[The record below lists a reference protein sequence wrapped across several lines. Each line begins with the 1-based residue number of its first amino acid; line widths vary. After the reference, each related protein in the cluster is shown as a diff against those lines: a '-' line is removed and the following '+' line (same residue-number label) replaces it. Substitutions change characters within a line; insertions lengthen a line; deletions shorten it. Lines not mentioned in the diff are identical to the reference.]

1 MSSYDGFSSLFL
13 KPDIEERSHRMN
25 TRRLGLLT
33 GTHAVNDLY
42 QGLVPALLPFMVLER
57 GYSYTA
63 VSGLMLAATG
73 LSSVVQPLFG
83 LYADRHPRA
92 WLVPVGFLVAAL
104 GVVLAGLSQ
113 SYLLTWVAVALC
125 GLGIAAY
132 HPPATVAARAAGGA
146 SQKAMSVFS
155 VGGTI
160 GASFAP
166 VLAATVV
173 GGGSLS
179 RSYLLGIPAVAM
191 GVVWVA
197 ANARRSAAAQHAATA
212 ARAAQARAQVLKP
225 HNDWRAFSLLVAT
238 IVGWSIPYVTVLS
251 MLSLRITRD
260 LHGSTFQG
268 AAALTAFTAA
278 GAVGTLAG
286 GWLGDRIGRMGTI
299 RCGYLLALPAMAG
312 LVLASTPGAALA
324 CTAWL
329 GMSMFL
335 PFAAQV
341 TLAQDYLPRNP
352 ATASGITLGLALS
365 VGGLVSPLFG
375 LLSDARGL
383 GVTLTVVLCVL
394 CVATVLALR
403 LRNRTVQVMAG
414 EAAAA

>member
-1 MSSYDGFSSLFL
+1 
-13 KPDIEERSHRMN
+13 MN
-25 TRRLGLLT
+25 KRRLGLLT

-83 LYADRHPRA
+83 LYADRHPRS
-92 WLVPVGFLVAAL
+92 WLVPTGFLVAAL
-104 GVVLAGLSQ
+104 GVVLAGISDN
-113 SYLLTWVAVALC
+113 YLLTWVAIALS

-166 VLAATVV
+166 ALAAMVV

-179 RSYLLGIPAVAM
+179 RSYLLSLPALAM
-191 GVVWVA
+191 GVVWILVGTG
-197 ANARRSAAAQHAATA
+197 RGSAAEASVTA
-212 ARAAQARAQVLKP
+212 ARKASDQARKP
-225 HNDWRAFSLLVAT
+225 HNDWRAFGWLVAT

-260 LHGSTFQG
+260 LHGTSFQG
-268 AAALTAFTAA
+268 AVALTGFTAS
-278 GAVGTLAG
+278 GAVGVLLG

-299 RCGYLLALPAMAG
+299 RAGYLLALPSLVG
-312 LVLASTPGAALA
+312 LVLAPTPGWALA
-324 CTAWL
+324 CTALL

-375 LLSDARGL
+375 MLSDARGL
-383 GVTLTVVLCVL
+383 SVTFTAVLCVL
-394 CVATVLALR
+394 GVATVLALR
-403 LRNRTVQVMAG
+403 LRNRAVQVMPVSVEG
-414 EAAAA
+414 AAT

>member
-1 MSSYDGFSSLFL
+1 
-13 KPDIEERSHRMN
+13 MN
-25 TRRLGLLT
+25 KRRLGLLT

-42 QGLVPALLPFMVLER
+42 QGLVPALLPIMVLER

-63 VSGLMLAATG
+63 AAGLMLAATG

-83 LYADRHPRA
+83 LYADRHPRS
-92 WLVPVGFLVAAL
+92 WLVPTGFLVAAL

-113 SYLLTWVAVALC
+113 SYLLTWIAIALC

-179 RSYLLGIPAVAM
+179 RSYLLGLPALAM
-191 GVVWVA
+191 GVVWLV
-197 ANARRSAAAQHAATA
+197 ANAGRGAASAATA
-212 ARAAQARAQVLKP
+212 AAARQARSAVAKP
-225 HNDWRAFSLLVAT
+225 HNDWRAFGLLVAT

-260 LHGSTFQG
+260 LHGTSFQG

-278 GAVGTLAG
+278 GAVGTLLG
-286 GWLGDRIGRMGTI
+286 GWLGDRIGRMATI
-299 RCGYLLALPAMAG
+299 RTGYLLALPALAG
-312 LVLASTPGAALA
+312 LVLAPSAAWAMA
-324 CTAWL
+324 CTALL
-329 GMSMFL
+329 GMCMFL

-375 LLSDARGL
+375 MLSDARGL
-383 GVTLTVVLCVL
+383 GVTLTAVLGVLCI
-394 CVATVLALR
+394 ATVLALR
-403 LRNRTVQVMAG
+403 MRNRTMQPMPPEIEAMA
-414 EAAAA
+414 A

>member
-1 MSSYDGFSSLFL
+1 
-13 KPDIEERSHRMN
+13 MN
-25 TRRLGLLT
+25 KRRLGLLT

-63 VSGLMLAATG
+63 AAGLMLAATG

-83 LYADRHPRA
+83 LYADRHPRS
-92 WLVPVGFLVAAL
+92 WLVPTGFLVAAL

-113 SYLLTWVAVALC
+113 SYLLTWIAIALC

-166 VLAATVV
+166 VLAATAV

-179 RSYLLGIPAVAM
+179 RSYLLGVPAVVM
-191 GVVWVA
+191 GVVWLLA
-197 ANARRSAAAQHAATA
+197 STGRAGSAAAAASAA
-212 ARAAQARAQVLKP
+212 ARKAGAAVAKP
-225 HNDWRAFSLLVAT
+225 PNDWRAFGWLVAT

-260 LHGSTFQG
+260 LHGTAFQG

-278 GAVGTLAG
+278 GAVGTLLG

-299 RCGYLLALPAMAG
+299 RAGYLLALPALAG
-312 LVLASTPGAALA
+312 LVLAPSAGWALA
-324 CTAWL
+324 CTALL

-375 LLSDARGL
+375 MLSDARGL
-383 GVTLTVVLCVL
+383 GVTLTAVLCVL

-403 LRNRTVQVMAG
+403 LRNRSMQPMGADVEG
-414 EAAAA
+414 AAA

>member
-1 MSSYDGFSSLFL
+1 
-13 KPDIEERSHRMN
+13 MN
-25 TRRLGLLT
+25 KRRLGLLT

-63 VSGLMLAATG
+63 VAGLMLAATG

-83 LYADRHPRA
+83 LYADRHPRG
-92 WLVPVGFLVAAL
+92 WLVPTGFLVAAL

-113 SYLLTWVAVALC
+113 SYLLTWIAMVLC

-179 RSYLLGIPAVAM
+179 RSYLLGVPALAM
-191 GVVWVA
+191 GVVWMV
-197 ANARRSAAAQHAATA
+197 ANAGSGAASAASAAAA
-212 ARAAQARAQVLKP
+212 ARKAGGQVLKP
-225 HNDWRAFSLLVAT
+225 HNDWRAFSLLVLT
-238 IVGWSIPYVTVLS
+238 IIGWSIPYVTVLS

-260 LHGSTFQG
+260 LHGTAFQG
-268 AAALTAFTAA
+268 AAALTSFTAA
-278 GAVGTLAG
+278 GAVGTLLG

-299 RCGYLLALPAMAG
+299 RAGYLFALPSLAG
-312 LVLASTPGAALA
+312 VVLAPNAGWALA
-324 CTAWL
+324 CTALL
-329 GMSMFL
+329 GMCMFL

-375 LLSDARGL
+375 MLSDARGL
-383 GVTLTVVLCVL
+383 GVTLTTVLCVL

-403 LRNRTVQVMAG
+403 LRNRSMQAMPAEVEG
-414 EAAAA
+414 AAA

>member
-1 MSSYDGFSSLFL
+1 
-13 KPDIEERSHRMN
+13 MN
-25 TRRLGLLT
+25 KRRLGLLT
-33 GTHAVNDLY
+33 ATHAVNDLY

-83 LYADRHPRA
+83 LYADRHPRS

-104 GVVLAGLSQ
+104 GVVLAGLGH
-113 SYLLTWVAVALC
+113 SYLLTWLAIALC

-132 HPPATVAARAAGGA
+132 HPPATVAARAAGGS

-166 VLAATVV
+166 VLAATVI
-173 GGGSLS
+173 GGGGLS
-179 RSYLLGIPAVAM
+179 RSYLLAVPAMAM

-197 ANARRSAAAQHAATA
+197 LTSRRGAAAPTA
-212 ARAAQARAQVLKP
+212 AAPGGARAVPTLKAP
-225 HNDWRAFSLLVAT
+225 NDWRAFGMLVAT

-251 MLSLRITRD
+251 MLSLRVTRD
-260 LHGSTFQG
+260 LHGSSFEG
-268 AAALTAFTAA
+268 AAVLTSFTAA
-278 GAVGTLAG
+278 GAVGTLLG
-286 GWLGDRIGRMGTI
+286 GWMGDRMGRMRAI
-299 RCGYLLALPAMAG
+299 RCGYLCAVPMLAG
-312 LVLASTPGAALA
+312 LVMAPTPGWALA
-324 CTAWL
+324 FTALL
-329 GMSMFL
+329 GVSMFI

-341 TLAQDYLPRNP
+341 TLAQDYLPHNP

-375 LLSDARGL
+375 MLSDARGL
-383 GVTLTVVLCVL
+383 GVTLTTVLCVL

-403 LRNRTVQVMAG
+403 LRNRSMQAMPG
-414 EAAAA
+414 EVEGAAA

>member
-1 MSSYDGFSSLFL
+1 M
-13 KPDIEERSHRMN
+13 DIQKAIRMN
-25 TRRLGLLT
+25 KRRLGLLT

-83 LYADRHPRA
+83 LYADRHPRS
-92 WLVPVGFLVAAL
+92 WLVPTGFLVAAL
-104 GVVLAGLSQ
+104 GVVLAGLSH
-113 SYLLTWVAVALC
+113 SYLLTWIAIALC

-166 VLAATVV
+166 VLAAAVV
-173 GGGSLS
+173 GGGGLA
-179 RSYLLGIPAVAM
+179 RSYLLGLPALAM
-191 GVVWVA
+191 GVVWVLV
-197 ANARRSAAAQHAATA
+197 NAGRGRASAATA
-212 ARAAQARAQVLKP
+212 AAARKAGAEVLKP
-225 HNDWRAFSLLVAT
+225 HNDWRAFGWLVAT

-260 LHGSTFQG
+260 LHGTSFQG
-268 AAALTAFTAA
+268 AAALTGFTAA
-278 GAVGTLAG
+278 GAVGVLLG

-299 RCGYLLALPAMAG
+299 RAGYLLALPALAG
-312 LVLASTPGAALA
+312 LVLAPSAGWALL
-324 CTAWL
+324 CTALL

-375 LLSDARGL
+375 MLSDARGL
-383 GVTLTVVLCVL
+383 GVTFTAVLCVL
-394 CVATVLALR
+394 GVATGLALR
-403 LRNRTVQVMAG
+403 LRNRAVQVVAV
-414 EAAAA
+414 AAAT

>member
-1 MSSYDGFSSLFL
+1 
-13 KPDIEERSHRMN
+13 MN
-25 TRRLGLLT
+25 KRRLGLLT

-83 LYADRHPRA
+83 LYADRHPRS
-92 WLVPVGFLVAAL
+92 WLVPSGFLVAAL

-113 SYLLTWVAVALC
+113 SYLLTWIAMALC

-132 HPPATVAARAAGGA
+132 HPPATVAARAAGGG

-166 VLAATVV
+166 VLAATAV

-179 RSYLLGIPAVAM
+179 RSYLLGVPALAM
-191 GVVWVA
+191 GVVWFVV
-197 ANARRSAAAQHAATA
+197 NARRGTASGSGAAA
-212 ARAAQARAQVLKP
+212 ARKADDHLMKP
-225 HNDWRAFSLLVAT
+225 HNEWRAFGLLVAT
-238 IVGWSIPYVTVLS
+238 IVGWSIPYVTVMS

-260 LHGSTFQG
+260 LHGSAFQG

-278 GAVGTLAG
+278 GAAGTLLG

-299 RCGYLLALPAMAG
+299 RAGYLFALPSLAG
-312 LVLASTPGAALA
+312 IVLAPNAGWALA
-324 CTAWL
+324 CTAL
-329 GMSMFL
+329 FGLCMFL

-352 ATASGITLGLALS
+352 ATASGIALGLALS
-365 VGGLVSPLFG
+365 VGGLVSPFFG
-375 LLSDARGL
+375 MLSDARGL
-383 GVTLTVVLCVL
+383 GVTLAAVLCVL
-394 CVATVLALR
+394 CVAAVLALR
-403 LRNRTVQVMAG
+403 LRNRTMQAMPAETEG
-414 EAAAA
+414 AAA

>member
-1 MSSYDGFSSLFL
+1 
-13 KPDIEERSHRMN
+13 MN
-25 TRRLGLLT
+25 KRRLGLLT

-83 LYADRHPRA
+83 LYADRHPRS
-92 WLVPVGFLVAAL
+92 WLVPTGFLVAAL
-104 GVVLAGLSQ
+104 GVVLAGLSR
-113 SYLLTWVAVALC
+113 SYLLTWIAMALC

-132 HPPATVAARAAGGA
+132 HPPATVAARAAGGG

-166 VLAATVV
+166 VLAATAV

-179 RSYLLGIPAVAM
+179 RSYLLGVPALAM
-191 GVVWVA
+191 GVVWFVVNTRRGA
-197 ANARRSAAAQHAATA
+197 ASGSAAGGTRKAGDH
-212 ARAAQARAQVLKP
+212 LMKP
-225 HNDWRAFSLLVAT
+225 HNDWRAFGLLVAT
-238 IVGWSIPYVTVLS
+238 IVGWSIPYVTVMS

-260 LHGSTFQG
+260 LHGSAFQG

-278 GAVGTLAG
+278 GAVGTLLG

-299 RCGYLLALPAMAG
+299 RAGYLFALPSLAG
-312 LVLASTPGAALA
+312 IVLAPSAGWALA
-324 CTAWL
+324 CTGL
-329 GMSMFL
+329 FGLCMFL

-352 ATASGITLGLALS
+352 ATASGIALGLALS

-375 LLSDARGL
+375 MLSDARGL
-383 GVTLTVVLCVL
+383 GVTLTAVLCLL
-394 CVATVLALR
+394 CVAAVLALR
-403 LRNRTVQVMAG
+403 LRNRTMQTMPVDAEG
-414 EAAAA
+414 AAA

>member
-1 MSSYDGFSSLFL
+1 
-13 KPDIEERSHRMN
+13 MN
-25 TRRLGLLT
+25 KRRLGLLT

-83 LYADRHPRA
+83 LYADRHPRS
-92 WLVPVGFLVAAL
+92 WLVPTGFLVAAL

-113 SYLLTWVAVALC
+113 SYLLTWIAMALC

-132 HPPATVAARAAGGA
+132 HPPATVAARAAGGG

-166 VLAATVV
+166 VLAATAV

-179 RSYLLGIPAVAM
+179 RSYLLGVPALAM
-191 GVVWVA
+191 GVVWFVVNTRRGA
-197 ANARRSAAAQHAATA
+197 ASGSAAGGTRKAGDH
-212 ARAAQARAQVLKP
+212 LMKP
-225 HNDWRAFSLLVAT
+225 HNDWRAFGLLVAT
-238 IVGWSIPYVTVLS
+238 IVGWSIPYVTVMS

-260 LHGSTFQG
+260 LHGTAFQG
-268 AAALTAFTAA
+268 AAALTSFTAA
-278 GAVGTLAG
+278 GAVGTLLG

-299 RCGYLLALPAMAG
+299 RAGYLLALPSLAG
-312 LVLASTPGAALA
+312 LVLAPDAGWALA
-324 CTAWL
+324 CTALL
-329 GMSMFL
+329 GMCMFL

-375 LLSDARGL
+375 MLSDAHGL
-383 GVTLTVVLCVL
+383 GVTLTTVLCVL

-403 LRNRTVQVMAG
+403 LRNRSMQAMPAEVEG
-414 EAAAA
+414 AAA

>member
-1 MSSYDGFSSLFL
+1 
-13 KPDIEERSHRMN
+13 MN
-25 TRRLGLLT
+25 KRRLGLLT

-83 LYADRHPRA
+83 LYADRHPRS
-92 WLVPVGFLVAAL
+92 WLVPTGFLVAAL
-104 GVVLAGLSQ
+104 GVVLAGVSQ
-113 SYLLTWVAVALC
+113 SYLLTWIAIALC

-166 VLAATVV
+166 LLAATVV
-173 GGGSLS
+173 GGGGLS
-179 RSYLLGIPAVAM
+179 RSYLLGVPAVAM
-191 GVVWVA
+191 GVVWVV
-197 ANARRSAAAQHAATA
+197 ANARRGAGAAAAAA
-212 ARAAQARAQVLKP
+212 LARKQAGSELLKP

-260 LHGSTFQG
+260 LHGTSFQG
-268 AAALTAFTAA
+268 AAALTCFTAA
-278 GAVGTLAG
+278 GAVGVLLG
-286 GWLGDRIGRMGTI
+286 GWLGDRLGRMGTI
-299 RCGYLLALPAMAG
+299 RSGYLLALPALAC
-312 LVLASTPGAALA
+312 LVLAPTAGWALV
-324 CTAWL
+324 CTALL
-329 GMSMFL
+329 GLAMFL

-375 LLSDARGL
+375 MLSDARGL
-383 GVTLTVVLCVL
+383 GVTLTAVLCVL

-403 LRNRTVQVMAG
+403 LRNRPPVIAPADLEG
-414 EAAAA
+414 AATA

>member
-1 MSSYDGFSSLFL
+1 
-13 KPDIEERSHRMN
+13 MN
-25 TRRLGLLT
+25 KRRLGLLT

-83 LYADRHPRA
+83 LYADRHPRS

-113 SYLLTWVAVALC
+113 SYLLTWIAVALC

-166 VLAATVV
+166 LLAATVV
-173 GGGSLS
+173 GGGGLS
-179 RSYLLGIPAVAM
+179 HSYLLGVPAVAM
-191 GVVWVA
+191 GVVWVV
-197 ANARRSAAAQHAATA
+197 ANARGGAGAAAAL
-212 ARAAQARAQVLKP
+212 ARKQAGSEVLKP

-260 LHGSTFQG
+260 LHGTTFQG
-268 AAALTAFTAA
+268 AAALTGFTAA
-278 GAVGTLAG
+278 GAVGVLLG

-299 RCGYLLALPAMAG
+299 RSGYLLALPALAG
-312 LVLASTPGAALA
+312 LVLAPTAGWALA
-324 CTAWL
+324 CTALL
-329 GMSMFL
+329 GLSMFL

-375 LLSDARGL
+375 MLSDARGL

-403 LRNRTVQVMAG
+403 LRNRAQVIAPVELDG
-414 EAAAA
+414 AAAA

>member
-1 MSSYDGFSSLFL
+1 
-13 KPDIEERSHRMN
+13 MN
-25 TRRLGLLT
+25 KRRLGLLT

-63 VSGLMLAATG
+63 AAGLMLAATG

-83 LYADRHPRA
+83 LYADRHPRS
-92 WLVPVGFLVAAL
+92 WLVPTGFLVAAL

-113 SYLLTWVAVALC
+113 SYLLTWIAIALC

-166 VLAATVV
+166 VLAATAV

-179 RSYLLGIPAVAM
+179 RSYLLGVPAVVM
-191 GVVWVA
+191 GVVWLLA
-197 ANARRSAAAQHAATA
+197 STGRAGSAAAAASAA
-212 ARAAQARAQVLKP
+212 ARKAGAAVAKP
-225 HNDWRAFSLLVAT
+225 PNDWRAFGWLVAT

-260 LHGSTFQG
+260 LHGTAFQG

-278 GAVGTLAG
+278 GAVGTLLG

-299 RCGYLLALPAMAG
+299 RAGYLLALPALAG
-312 LVLASTPGAALA
+312 LVLAPSAGWALA
-324 CTAWL
+324 CTALL

-375 LLSDARGL
+375 MLSDARGL
-383 GVTLTVVLCVL
+383 GVTLTAVLCVL

-403 LRNRTVQVMAG
+403 LRNRSMQPMGAG
-414 EAAAA
+414 VEGAAA

>member
-1 MSSYDGFSSLFL
+1 MD
-13 KPDIEERSHRMN
+13 K
-25 TRRLGLLT
+25 RRLGLLT

-83 LYADRHPRA
+83 LYADRHPRG
-92 WLVPVGFLVAAL
+92 WLVPVGFLAAAL

-113 SYLLTWVAVALC
+113 SYLLTWIAMALC

-166 VLAATVV
+166 MLAAAVIGS
-173 GGGSLS
+173 GGLS
-179 RSYLLGIPAVAM
+179 RSYLLGVPALVM
-191 GVVWVA
+191 GVVWLMA
-197 ANARRSAAAQHAATA
+197 HARRGAGAAAAAA
-212 ARAAQARAQVLKP
+212 ARTRAAGEGPKP
-225 HNDWRAFSLLVAT
+225 ANDWRAFGLLVAT
-238 IVGWSIPYVTVLS
+238 VVGWSIPYVTVLS

-260 LHGSTFQG
+260 LHGTGFQG
-268 AAALTAFTAA
+268 AAALTGFTASGAA
-278 GAVGTLAG
+278 GVLLG
-286 GWLGDRIGRMGTI
+286 GWLGDRMGRMGTI
-299 RCGYLLALPAMAG
+299 RCGYLLALPALAG
-312 LVLASTPGAALA
+312 LVLAPTAGWALA
-324 CTAWL
+324 CTALL

-375 LLSDARGL
+375 MLSDARGL

-394 CVATVLALR
+394 CIATVLALR
-403 LRNRTVQVMAG
+403 LRNRSPVIAQREAG
-414 EAAAA
+414 TAAAA

>member
-1 MSSYDGFSSLFL
+1 
-13 KPDIEERSHRMN
+13 MN
-25 TRRLGLLT
+25 KRRLGLLT

-83 LYADRHPRA
+83 LYADRHPRS
-92 WLVPVGFLVAAL
+92 WLVPTGFLVAAL

-113 SYLLTWVAVALC
+113 SYLLTWIAMVLC

-155 VGGTI
+155 VGGAI
-160 GASFAP
+160 GASIAP
-166 VLAATVV
+166 VLAATAV

-179 RSYLLGIPAVAM
+179 RSYLLGLPAMAM
-191 GVVWVA
+191 GAVWFI
-197 ANARRSAAAQHAATA
+197 ANARRGAAPGAAAASAPKPG
-212 ARAAQARAQVLKP
+212 AQVLKP
-225 HNDWRAFSLLVAT
+225 HNDWRAFGLLVAT

-260 LHGSTFQG
+260 LQGSAFQG

-278 GAVGTLAG
+278 GAVGTLLG

-299 RCGYLLALPAMAG
+299 RAGYLLALPSLAG
-312 LVLASTPGAALA
+312 LVLAPTAGWALA
-324 CTAWL
+324 CTALL
-329 GMSMFL
+329 GMCMFL

-352 ATASGITLGLALS
+352 ATASGIALGLALS

-375 LLSDARGL
+375 MLSDARGL
-383 GVTLTVVLCVL
+383 GVTLTAVLCVL
-394 CVATVLALR
+394 CAAAVMALR
-403 LRNRTVQVMAG
+403 LRNRTVQAVPAEAEG
-414 EAAAA
+414 AAA

>member
-1 MSSYDGFSSLFL
+1 
-13 KPDIEERSHRMN
+13 MN
-25 TRRLGLLT
+25 KRRLGLLT

-83 LYADRHPRA
+83 LYADRHPLS
-92 WLVPVGFLVAAL
+92 WLVPSGFLVAAL

-113 SYLLTWVAVALC
+113 GYLLTWIAMALC

-132 HPPATVAARAAGGA
+132 HPPATVAARAAGGG

-166 VLAATVV
+166 VLAATAV

-179 RSYLLGIPAVAM
+179 RSYLLGVPALAM
-191 GVVWVA
+191 GVVWFVV
-197 ANARRSAAAQHAATA
+197 NARRGTASGSSAAA
-212 ARAAQARAQVLKP
+212 ARKAGDHLMKP
-225 HNDWRAFSLLVAT
+225 HNEWRAFGLLVAT
-238 IVGWSIPYVTVLS
+238 IVGWSIPYVTVMS

-260 LHGSTFQG
+260 LHGSAFQG

-278 GAVGTLAG
+278 GAVGTLLG

-299 RCGYLLALPAMAG
+299 RAGYLFALPSLAG
-312 LVLASTPGAALA
+312 IVLAPDAGWALA
-324 CTAWL
+324 CTAL
-329 GMSMFL
+329 FGLCMFL

-352 ATASGITLGLALS
+352 ATASGIALGLALS

-375 LLSDARGL
+375 MLSDARGL
-383 GVTLTVVLCVL
+383 GVTLAAVLCVL
-394 CVATVLALR
+394 CVAAVLALR
-403 LRNRTVQVMAG
+403 LRNRTMQAMPAETEG
-414 EAAAA
+414 AAA

>member
-1 MSSYDGFSSLFL
+1 
-13 KPDIEERSHRMN
+13 MN
-25 TRRLGLLT
+25 KRRLGLLT

-63 VSGLMLAATG
+63 AAGLMLAATG

-83 LYADRHPRA
+83 LYADRHPRS
-92 WLVPVGFLVAAL
+92 WLVPTGFLVAAL
-104 GVVLAGLSQ
+104 GVVLAGIGQ
-113 SYLLTWVAVALC
+113 SYLLTWIAIALC

-173 GGGSLS
+173 GGGGLS
-179 RSYLLGIPAVAM
+179 RSYLLGLPALAM
-191 GVVWVA
+191 GVVWVL
-197 ANARRSAAAQHAATA
+197 ANAGGQRASVAAAAAAA
-212 ARAAQARAQVLKP
+212 ARKAAGHVLKP
-225 HNDWRAFSLLVAT
+225 HNDWRAFGVLVAT

-260 LHGSTFQG
+260 LHGTAFQG
-268 AAALTAFTAA
+268 AAALTAFTAF
-278 GAVGTLAG
+278 GAVGTLLG

-299 RCGYLLALPAMAG
+299 RAGYLLALPAMAG
-312 LVLASTPGAALA
+312 LVLAPNAGWALA
-324 CTAWL
+324 CTALL
-329 GMSMFL
+329 GMCMFL

-375 LLSDARGL
+375 MLSDARGL
-383 GVTLTVVLCVL
+383 GVTLTAVLCVL

-403 LRNRTVQVMAG
+403 LRNRAVQVMPA
-414 EAAAA
+414 EVESAAA

>member
-1 MSSYDGFSSLFL
+1 
-13 KPDIEERSHRMN
+13 MN
-25 TRRLGLLT
+25 KGRLGLLT

-42 QGLVPALLPFMVLER
+42 QGLVPALLPLMVLER

-73 LSSVVQPLFG
+73 LSSVAQPLFG
-83 LYADRHPRA
+83 LYADRHPRP

-104 GVVLAGLSQ
+104 GLVLAGLGPN
-113 SYLLTWVAVALC
+113 YLWTWLATVLC

-132 HPPATVAARAAGGA
+132 HPSATVAARAAGGA

-166 VLAATVV
+166 VLATTVV
-173 GGGSLS
+173 GGGALS
-179 RSYLLGIPAVAM
+179 RSYLLGLPALAM
-191 GVVWVA
+191 GAVWLLANRGQGA
-197 ANARRSAAAQHAATA
+197 ANAARAGA
-212 ARAAQARAQVLKP
+212 ARRAQAAVQRAP
-225 HNDWRAFSLLVAT
+225 NDWRAFALLVAT

-260 LHGSTFQG
+260 LHGSAFQG
-268 AAALTAFTAA
+268 AVALTGFTAA
-278 GAVGTLAG
+278 GAVGTLLG

-299 RCGYLLALPAMAG
+299 RAGYLLAVPAMAG
-312 LVLASTPGAALA
+312 LVLASSPAWALA
-324 CTAWL
+324 CTALL
-329 GMSMFL
+329 GLCMFL

-383 GVTLTVVLCVL
+383 GVTLSAVLCVL
-394 CVATVLALR
+394 CVAAVLSLR
-403 LRNRTVQVMAG
+403 MRNRSLDAGTVAPRPASVASG
-414 EAAAA
+414 KA

>member
-1 MSSYDGFSSLFL
+1 
-13 KPDIEERSHRMN
+13 MN
-25 TRRLGLLT
+25 KRRLGLLT

-83 LYADRHPRA
+83 LYADRHPRS
-92 WLVPVGFLVAAL
+92 WLVPTGFLVAAL

-113 SYLLTWVAVALC
+113 SYLLTWIAMALC

-132 HPPATVAARAAGGA
+132 HPQATVAARAAGGG

-166 VLAATVV
+166 VLAATAV

-179 RSYLLGIPAVAM
+179 RSYLLGVPALAM
-191 GVVWVA
+191 GLVWFVVNTRRGA
-197 ANARRSAAAQHAATA
+197 ASGSAAAA
-212 ARAAQARAQVLKP
+212 ARKAGDHLMRP
-225 HNDWRAFSLLVAT
+225 HNDWRAFGLLVAT
-238 IVGWSIPYVTVLS
+238 IVGWSIPYVTVMS

-260 LHGSTFQG
+260 LHGSAFQG

-278 GAVGTLAG
+278 GAVGTLLG

-299 RCGYLLALPAMAG
+299 RAGYLFALPSLAG
-312 LVLASTPGAALA
+312 IVLAPSAGWALA
-324 CTAWL
+324 CTGL
-329 GMSMFL
+329 FGLCMFL

-352 ATASGITLGLALS
+352 ATASGIALGLALS

-375 LLSDARGL
+375 MLSDARGL
-383 GVTLTVVLCVL
+383 GVTLTAVLCLL
-394 CVATVLALR
+394 CVAAVLALR
-403 LRNRTVQVMAG
+403 LRNRTMQTMPVDAEG
-414 EAAAA
+414 AAA

>member
-1 MSSYDGFSSLFL
+1 
-13 KPDIEERSHRMN
+13 MN
-25 TRRLGLLT
+25 KRRLGLLT

-83 LYADRHPRA
+83 LYADRHPRS
-92 WLVPVGFLVAAL
+92 WLVPTGFLVAAL

-113 SYLLTWVAVALC
+113 SYLLTWIAMALC

-132 HPPATVAARAAGGA
+132 HPPATVAARAAGGG

-166 VLAATVV
+166 VLAATAV

-179 RSYLLGIPAVAM
+179 RSYLLGVPALAM
-191 GVVWVA
+191 GVVWFVVNTRRGA
-197 ANARRSAAAQHAATA
+197 ASGSAATA
-212 ARAAQARAQVLKP
+212 ARKAGDHLMKP
-225 HNDWRAFSLLVAT
+225 HNDWRAFGLLVAT
-238 IVGWSIPYVTVLS
+238 IVGWSIPYVTVMS

-260 LHGSTFQG
+260 LHGSAFQG

-278 GAVGTLAG
+278 GAVGTLLG

-299 RCGYLLALPAMAG
+299 RAGYLFALPSLAG
-312 LVLASTPGAALA
+312 IVLAPSAGWALA
-324 CTAWL
+324 CTGL
-329 GMSMFL
+329 FGLCMFL

-352 ATASGITLGLALS
+352 ATASGIALGLALS

-375 LLSDARGL
+375 MLSDARGL
-383 GVTLTVVLCVL
+383 GVTLTAVLCLL
-394 CVATVLALR
+394 CVAAVLALR
-403 LRNRTVQVMAG
+403 LRNRTMQTMPVDAEG
-414 EAAAA
+414 AAA

>member
-1 MSSYDGFSSLFL
+1 
-13 KPDIEERSHRMN
+13 MN
-25 TRRLGLLT
+25 KRRLGLLT

-83 LYADRHPRA
+83 LYADRHPRS
-92 WLVPVGFLVAAL
+92 WLVPSGFLVAAL

-113 SYLLTWVAVALC
+113 GYLLTWIAMALC

-132 HPPATVAARAAGGA
+132 HPPATVAARAAGGG

-179 RSYLLGIPAVAM
+179 HSYLLGVPALAM
-191 GVVWVA
+191 GVVWFVV
-197 ANARRSAAAQHAATA
+197 NARRGTASGSGAAA
-212 ARAAQARAQVLKP
+212 ARKADDHLMKP
-225 HNDWRAFSLLVAT
+225 HNEWRAFGLLVAT
-238 IVGWSIPYVTVLS
+238 IVGWSIPYVTVMS

-260 LHGSTFQG
+260 LHGSAFQG

-278 GAVGTLAG
+278 GAVGTLLG

-299 RCGYLLALPAMAG
+299 RAGYLLALPSLAG
-312 LVLASTPGAALA
+312 IVLAPDAGWALA
-324 CTAWL
+324 CTAL
-329 GMSMFL
+329 FGLCMFL

-352 ATASGITLGLALS
+352 ATASGIALGLALS

-375 LLSDARGL
+375 MLSDARGL
-383 GVTLTVVLCVL
+383 GVTLAAVLCVL
-394 CVATVLALR
+394 CVAAVLALR
-403 LRNRTVQVMAG
+403 LRNRTMQAMPAEAEG
-414 EAAAA
+414 AAA

>member
-1 MSSYDGFSSLFL
+1 
-13 KPDIEERSHRMN
+13 MN
-25 TRRLGLLT
+25 KRRLGLLT

-83 LYADRHPRA
+83 LYADRHPRS

-104 GVVLAGLSQ
+104 GVVLAGMSQ
-113 SYLLTWVAVALC
+113 SYLMTWIAIALC

-173 GGGSLS
+173 GGGGLS
-179 RSYLLGIPAVAM
+179 RSYLLGVPAVAM
-191 GVVWVA
+191 GVLWVTATARRGAVA
-197 ANARRSAAAQHAATA
+197 AAAAAAA
-212 ARAAQARAQVLKP
+212 ARKQAAGGVMKP

-260 LHGSTFQG
+260 LHGTTFQG
-268 AAALTAFTAA
+268 AAALTGFTAA
-278 GAVGTLAG
+278 GAVGVLLG

-299 RCGYLLALPAMAG
+299 RSGYLLALPCLAG
-312 LVLASTPGAALA
+312 LVLSPTPGWALA
-324 CTAWL
+324 CTALL

-375 LLSDARGL
+375 MLSDARGL

-403 LRNRTVQVMAG
+403 LRNRAPVIPPVEA
-414 EAAAA
+414 EAAAAA

>member
-1 MSSYDGFSSLFL
+1 
-13 KPDIEERSHRMN
+13 MN
-25 TRRLGLLT
+25 KRRLGLLT

-42 QGLVPALLPFMVLER
+42 QGLVPALLPFMALER

-63 VSGLMLAATG
+63 AAGLMLAATG

-83 LYADRHPRA
+83 LYADRRPRG
-92 WLVPVGFLVAAL
+92 WLVPTGFLVAAL

-113 SYLLTWVAVALC
+113 SYLLTWIAIALC

-166 VLAATVV
+166 VLAATAV
-173 GGGSLS
+173 GGGGLS
-179 RSYLLGIPAVAM
+179 RSYLLGLPALAM
-191 GVVWVA
+191 GAVWLL
-197 ANARRSAAAQHAATA
+197 ANAGRGAAAAATA
-212 ARAAQARAQVLKP
+212 AAAAHRAGGDAPKP
-225 HNDWRAFSLLVAT
+225 PNDWRAFGWLVAT
-238 IVGWSIPYVTVLS
+238 IVGWSVPYVTVLS

-260 LHGSTFQG
+260 LHGSAFQG

-278 GAVGTLAG
+278 GAVGTLLG
-286 GWLGDRIGRMGTI
+286 GWLGDRIGRIGTL
-299 RCGYLLALPAMAG
+299 RAGYLLALPSLAG
-312 LVLASTPGAALA
+312 LVLAPSPGWALA
-324 CTAWL
+324 CTALL
-329 GMSMFL
+329 GASMFL

-375 LLSDARGL
+375 MLSDARGL
-383 GVTLTVVLCVL
+383 GVTLAAVLCVL
-394 CVATVLALR
+394 GVATVLALR
-403 LRNRTVQVMAG
+403 LRNRVAPDVAAQVEGAR
-414 EAAAA
+414 A

>member
-1 MSSYDGFSSLFL
+1 
-13 KPDIEERSHRMN
+13 MN
-25 TRRLGLLT
+25 KRRLGLLT

-57 GYSYTA
+57 GYSYRA

-83 LYADRHPRA
+83 LYADRHPRS
-92 WLVPVGFLVAAL
+92 WLVPTGFLVAAL
-104 GVVLAGLSQ
+104 GVVLAGLGQ
-113 SYLLTWVAVALC
+113 SYLLTWIAMALC

-132 HPPATVAARAAGGA
+132 HPPATVAARAAGGG

-173 GGGSLS
+173 GGGRLS
-179 RSYLLGIPAVAM
+179 HSYLLGVPALAM
-191 GVVWVA
+191 GVVWFA
-197 ANARRSAAAQHAATA
+197 ANARRGAASGNAAA
-212 ARAAQARAQVLKP
+212 ARKAGDHLMKP
-225 HNDWRAFSLLVAT
+225 HNDWRAFGLLVAT
-238 IVGWSIPYVTVLS
+238 IVGWSIPYVTVMS

-260 LHGSTFQG
+260 LQGSAFQG
-268 AAALTAFTAA
+268 AAALTMFTAA
-278 GAVGTLAG
+278 GAVGTLLG

-299 RCGYLLALPAMAG
+299 RAGCLLALPSLAG
-312 LVLASTPGAALA
+312 IVLALSAGWALA
-324 CTAWL
+324 CTAL
-329 GMSMFL
+329 FGLCMFL

-352 ATASGITLGLALS
+352 ATASGIALGLALS

-375 LLSDARGL
+375 MLSDARGL
-383 GVTLTVVLCVL
+383 GVTLTAVLCVL
-394 CVATVLALR
+394 CVATVFALR
-403 LRNRTVQVMAG
+403 LRNRAIQAMPADAEG
-414 EAAAA
+414 AAAA

>member
-1 MSSYDGFSSLFL
+1 
-13 KPDIEERSHRMN
+13 MN
-25 TRRLGLLT
+25 KRRLGLLT

-83 LYADRHPRA
+83 LYADRHPRS
-92 WLVPVGFLVAAL
+92 WLVPTGFLVAAL
-104 GVVLAGLSQ
+104 GLVLAGLSQ
-113 SYLLTWVAVALC
+113 SYLLTWIAMVLC

-173 GGGSLS
+173 GGGGLS
-179 RSYLLGIPAVAM
+179 RSYLLGLPALAM
-191 GVVWVA
+191 GIVWMV
-197 ANARRSAAAQHAATA
+197 ANAGRGAASAAKAAA
-212 ARAAQARAQVLKP
+212 ARQAGSHLLKP

-260 LHGSTFQG
+260 LHGTSFQG
-268 AAALTAFTAA
+268 AAALTGFTAA
-278 GAVGTLAG
+278 GAAGVLLG

-299 RCGYLLALPAMAG
+299 RTGYLLALPSLAG
-312 LVLASTPGAALA
+312 LVLAPTAGWALA
-324 CTAWL
+324 CTGLL

-375 LLSDARGL
+375 MLSDARGL
-383 GVTLTVVLCVL
+383 GVTLTAVLGVL

-403 LRNRTVQVMAG
+403 MRNRTPQTIAP